1 VADQPETNPYVGPR
15 PFELGETGLFFGR
28 EREQRELLSLVVAHR
43 VVLLYAASG
52 AGKTSLLNAA
62 LVPALEEEGFDVLP
76 PARVRALSADEE
88 VPTETNVYVFGLLTH
103 LSEAEGGDL
112 GDATIAAFLARR
124 EHPVGPDGYPA
135 PRALIVDQ
143 LEELLTLHQ
152 GRWPE
157 REGFFRQL
165 AEAVRADPLLRIV
178 LAIREDYLAQLDPY
192 ARLVPDRLRAR
203 IRLERLGAEAALKA
217 ATAPARH
224 AGRSFA
230 PGVAENLVGDLL
242 QARVASAS
250 GETVGVEGEYVEPVH
265 LQVTCHSL
273 WSGLPPDATE
283 ITEEHRLV
291 FGDVDQV
298 LSQFYEET
306 VAAAAARA
314 SMSPD
319 ALRERFEEA
328 FITPL
333 DTRGTVYWTPSA
345 TAGMPAAAV
354 DEMDGRHLIRAELR
368 AGARWYELTH
378 DRLIGPVRASNRKR
392 RAERAARR
400 RRRQAQFGLATLA
413 VGLVALIGAAI
424 TVLAGE
430 SESEVARGPSEQARA
445 EARIAQRALR
455 LSTLARTLRTH
466 GGEIVQ
472 ASFSPDAQEV
482 LTLGL
487 GEEGP
492 LEIWDTLT
500 GARRYTLPLG
510 NTDFAYFTGEKRGA
524 RPVLFIATAGAFA
537 QLLTT
542 TGTTVATLPPNQ
554 HFLTARLTAKGFL
567 AVIADPAGRAGLWR
581 GGAMSPLRGSSG
593 IVAADVSADGRFVAT
608 DTGFEIG
615 VWSIPTA
622 RRIGTFALPPP
633 REPSPLLSPNGRM
646 VAAADARGRVH
657 VWEAG
662 RGKVGEL
669 PPTKESVGALG
680 FSSDGQIL
688 VAAGDRVPRVLDIRR
703 DRVFP
708 LRGHTA
714 AVKGVEVSAHELMAV
729 TASDD
734 GTARLWSLVSGKL
747 VAILGGSRSPVTTAS
762 FSPDGRFVLTGGGDG
777 TARVW
782 GSVPDLKVTGVRA
795 RQVEGIVREVTGVVE
810 NVGNIASP
818 ATSVVARAG
827 EAPESSLEVDPLQPG
842 ALVRFSLAV
851 PRVPPSV
858 FQIEVLVDP
867 ASRVRELSETNN
879 AATVSVV
886 PVTTEGPGQAAERK
900 RNAIVAGA
908 LAGARQQGRIHY
920 SPGPL
925 RMDGVRRKIRLP
937 ALPSFEDTS
946 SFVTWCY
953 FQARAPD
960 PNRRGYNAT
969 GNSLTLIDHGRRVSQ
984 PRRGDIVFYGSPGA
998 IRYVGIYVGDDKVV
1012 AHRSEQGPRIQALR
1026 PASGPPFAFRSY
1038 VS

>member
-1 VADQPETNPYVGPR
+1 VAEQPEANPYVGPR

-103 LSEAEGGDL
+103 ISEAEGEDVG
-112 GDATIAAFLARR
+112 GATIAAFLARR
-124 EHPVGPDGYPA
+124 EHRVGPDGYPA

-165 AEAVRADPLLRIV
+165 AEAVEADPLLRIV

-192 ARLVPDRLRAR
+192 ARLLPDRLRAR

-217 ATAPARH
+217 ATAPAGR

-242 QARVASAS
+242 QARVAGAS

-306 VAAAAARA
+306 IASAASRA
-314 SMSPD
+314 GMD
-319 ALRERFEEA
+319 TDRLRERFEEA

-345 TAGMPAAAV
+345 TAGMPADAV

-413 VGLVALIGAAI
+413 VGLIALVGAGV
-424 TVLAGE
+424 TVLTGE
-430 SESEVARGPSEQARA
+430 SEPAVAPGPSAQARL
-445 EARIAQRALR
+445 EERIGRRALR
-455 LSTLARTLRTH
+455 LSTLARTLRTQ
-466 GGEIVQ
+466 GGPIAQ
-472 ASFSPDAQEV
+472 ASFSPDGREV
-482 LTLGL
+482 LTLGSDRI
-487 GEEGP
+487 
-492 LEIWDTLT
+492 EIWDTLT
-500 GARRYTLPLG
+500 GARRRQLVLDNVDVAT
-510 NTDFAYFTGEKRGA
+510 FTGEKGGA
-524 RPVLFIATAGAFA
+524 GGALFVATYGGTALVLTA
-537 QLLTT
+537 
-542 TGTTVATLPPNQ
+542 TGTPVASLPPNQ
-554 HFLTARLTAKGFL
+554 HVLTARLTANGGV
-567 AVIADPAGRAGLWR
+567 AVSADRAGRAGVWR
-581 GGAMSPLRGSSG
+581 GRALSPLRGSMG
-593 IVAADVSADGRFVAT
+593 IVAADVSANGRFVAT

-622 RRIGTFALPPP
+622 RRVATFALPPP
-633 REPSPLLSPNGRM
+633 REPAPRLSPNGRM
-646 VAAADARGRVH
+646 VAAADATGRVH
-657 VWEAG
+657 VWDLG
-662 RGKVGEL
+662 RRGLVGRLPATDEPVGEL
-669 PPTKESVGALG
+669 A

-688 VAAGDRVPRVLDIRR
+688 VAAGDRVSRVLDLRR
-703 DRVFP
+703 NRVFP

-714 AVKGVEVSAHELMAV
+714 AVNDVQISSEAPIAA

-734 GTARLWSLVSGKL
+734 GTARLWSLLTGNV
-747 VAILGGSRSPVTTAS
+747 VAILGGQRSPVTTAS
-762 FSPDGRFVLTGGGDG
+762 FSADGRFVLTGSRDG
-777 TARVW
+777 SARVW
-782 GSVPDLKVTGVRA
+782 GSVPDLRIAVTSAQRVAGRF
-795 RQVEGIVREVTGVVE
+795 RGITGLVE

-818 ATSVVARAG
+818 ATTVVARAG
-827 EAPESSLEVDPLQPG
+827 KALEPPKAVDPLQPG
-842 ALVRFSLAV
+842 EAV
-851 PRVPPSV
+851 PLSFSFERVPSSV
-858 FQIEVLVDP
+858 NEVEIRVDP
-867 ASRVRELSETNN
+867 ADRVRELSETNN
-879 AATVSVV
+879 AATVSIV
-886 PVTTEGPGQAAERK
+886 PLVTVGPGQVAERK
-900 RNAIVAGA
+900 RKAIVAGA
-908 LAGARQQGRIHY
+908 LAGARQEGRIHY

-937 ALPSFEDTS
+937 AVPRFEDTS

-953 FQARAPD
+953 FQAGIPD
-960 PNRRGYNAT
+960 PNRRGYDAT
-969 GNSLTLIDHGRRVSQ
+969 GNSVTLIDHGRRVTQ
-984 PRRGDIVFYGSPGA
+984 PQRGDLVFYGSPSA
-998 IRYVGIYVGDDKVV
+998 IRYVGIYVGNGNVV
-1012 AHRSEQGPRIQALR
+1012 AHRSESGPKIQPLR
-1026 PASGPPFAFRSY
+1026 PPSGPPFAYRSY
-1038 VS
+1038 LP